1 MLLSMSEISAQ
12 NVLWLIPSLGRGPT
26 GYPWH
31 PVFKEFTRLFPN
43 THILTTRWPGFAQG
57 YEGTFSIKT
66 VGKPL
71 QNKLFKPQAAT
82 EYGAGFMPLP
92 LSVFF
97 DLFSLK
103 PNVIFTKA
111 FSIWTALAVIYKL
124 VTKSRVII
132 AYEGSSPGVD
142 YSKSVWRTRL
152 RALMSA
158 QADAFVTNSHAG
170 KAYLTDVLG
179 ADPNCVF
186 VRPYEVASPHLLFES
201 EQPGALEKASKQPV
215 FITVGQLIPRKGIA
229 LLLEACMLLK
239 SQGLNDYTVWI
250 AGKGPQQEELEAK
263 TEQAGLSDQ
272 VKFLGWVDY
281 SSLGY
286 YFNASDVFVFPTLAD
301 TWGLVTLEA
310 MAIGKPAICSQYAG
324 TAEMVAEGE
333 NGYVIDP
340 QKPQMLADRMKVF
353 IQKPEL
359 AIAMG
364 EKAKQSMSR
373 YSPEVVAQSLQAV
386 VSFVMSS

>member
-1 MLLSMSEISAQ
+1 MSETSTQ
-12 NVLWLIPSLGRGPT
+12 NVLWLVPSLGRGPT

-31 PVFKEFTRLFPN
+31 PVFKEFTCLFPN
-43 THILTTRWPGFAQG
+43 THILTTRWPGFARG
-57 YEGTFSIKT
+57 YEGTFSIQT

-71 QNKLFKPQAAT
+71 QNKLLKPQAST

-97 DLFSLK
+97 DLFKIK
-103 PNVIFTKA
+103 PNIIFTKA
-111 FSIWTALAVIYKL
+111 FSLWTALAVAYKL
-124 VTKSRVII
+124 LTRSRVII
-132 AYEGSSPGVD
+132 AYEGSSPAVD

-152 RALMSA
+152 RSILSA

-179 ADPNCVF
+179 ADPECVF

-201 EQPGALEKASKQPV
+201 EQQIELANSYKKPV
-215 FITVGQLIPRKGIA
+215 FITVGQLIPRKGID
-229 LLLEACMLLK
+229 LLLEACALLK
-239 SQGLNDYTVWI
+239 SQGINEYTVLI
-250 AGKGPQQEELEAK
+250 AGKGPQQEELEFK

-281 SSLGY
+281 SSLGH
-286 YFNASDVFVFPTLAD
+286 YFSASDVFVFPTLAD

-324 TAEMVAEGE
+324 TAEMIAEGE

-340 QKPQMLADRMKVF
+340 KKPQMLADKMMAF

-364 EKAKQSMSR
+364 GKAKESMSH
-373 YSPEVVAQSLQAV
+373 YSPQAV
-386 VSFVMSS
+386 AEALQEVINFAMSQ

>member
-1 MLLSMSEISAQ
+1 MSEISAQ

-43 THILTTRWPGFAQG
+43 TQILTTRWPGFAQG

-71 QNKLFKPQAAT
+71 QNKLFKPQAST

-103 PNVIFTKA
+103 PNIVFTKA
-111 FSIWTALAVIYKL
+111 FSIWTALAIIYKL
-124 VTKSRVII
+124 LTRSRVII

-152 RALMSA
+152 RSLMSA

-186 VRPYEVASPHLLFES
+186 VHPYEVASPHLLFES
-201 EQPGALEKASKQPV
+201 QQQLDLAKAKKPV
-215 FITVGQLIPRKGIA
+215 FITVGQLIPRKGID

-263 TEQAGLSDQ
+263 TEQAGLSEQ
-272 VKFLGWVDY
+272 IKFLGWVDY

-286 YFNASDVFVFPTLAD
+286 YFSAADVFVFPTLAD

-324 TAEMVAEGE
+324 TAEMVADGE

-340 QKPQMLADRMKVF
+340 KRPQMLADKMKVF
-353 IQKPEL
+353 IQRPEL

-373 YSPEVVAQSLQAV
+373 YSPEVVAQSLQSV
-386 VSFVMSS
+386 VSFVMSR